1 MTFLHMSVG
10 SKPSGQSDPVYF
22 SVRVGSCDQCEP
34 LQPGDGAEGGAA
46 FRLNTS
52 GLHLGNPREG
62 HWRVGTRG
70 GKAHSA

>member
-1 MTFLHMSVG
+1 MTFLHISVG
-10 SKPSGQSDPVYF
+10 KKTQWTVRSSLF

-34 LQPGDGAEGGAA
+34 LRPGDGAEGGAA

-70 GKAHSA
+70 GKVHSA